1 MGNSQTSRIVDL
13 ENISLHIVEE
23 GPPDGEPVLLL
34 HGFPE
39 YWWAWRNQSSVLSET
54 GFRVVMIDMR
64 GYGHSSAPP
73 DVSDYRIA
81 NLVDDVEKL
90 ASHLGWQSFNIIGH
104 DWGGIVAWAV
114 ASFHP
119 MRVKRLVVL
128 NAPHLDVMAD
138 VMRKMPSQMIRSA
151 YIAFFQLPSLPET
164 ILRAGRFKLLSDALT
179 KTARPGVFAADEL
192 ELYRLQWQREG
203 RLKAMLNYYRAL
215 VREPRPTLGRIV
227 PPVLVLW
234 GCKDR
239 ALDFRLAKES
249 LVQCANGR
257 MCVHRSATHWV
268 HLEEPEW
275 TNAHIIRFLKED
287 HELDRPEPGLF
298 EETA

>member
-1 MGNSQTSRIVDL
+1 MESSQTSRIVDL
-13 ENISLHIVEE
+13 ETISLHIVEE
-23 GPPDGEPVLLL
+23 GPADGEPVLLL

-39 YWWAWRNQSSVLSET
+39 FWWAWRKQSSDLAEA
-54 GFRVVMIDMR
+54 GFRVVMVDMR
-64 GYGHSSAPP
+64 GYGQSGAPA
-73 DVSDYRIA
+73 DVSDYRIG
-81 NLVDDVEKL
+81 NLVDDVVRL
-90 ASHLGWQSFNIIGH
+90 ASHLGWQRFNIVGH

-114 ASFHP
+114 TSFHP

-128 NAPHLDVMAD
+128 NAPHLNVMAD
-138 VMRKMPSQMIRSA
+138 VLRKMPSQMIRSA
-151 YIAFFQLPSLPET
+151 YIAFFQLPSLPEA
-164 ILRAGRFKLLSDALT
+164 LLSAARFKLLADALT
-179 KTARPGVFAADEL
+179 KTSRPGTFTDL
-192 ELYRLQWQREG
+192 EIDRYRQQWQAEG
-203 RLKAMLNYYRAL
+203 RLNAMLNYYRAL
-215 VREPRPTLGRIV
+215 IRGARPVLGRIV
-227 PPVLVLW
+227 PPVLILW
-234 GCKDR
+234 GCKDK

-275 TNAHIIRFLKED
+275 TNGHIIRFLEED

>member
-1 MGNSQTSRIVDL
+1 MESSQSSRIVDL
-13 ENISLHIVEE
+13 ESISLHIVEE
-23 GPPDGEPVLLL
+23 GAADGEPVILL

-39 YWWAWRNQSSVLSET
+39 YWWAWRKQSSAMVEA
-54 GFRVVMIDMR
+54 GFRVVMVDMR
-64 GYGHSSAPP
+64 GYGQSDAPA
-73 DVSDYRIA
+73 DVSAYRLGT
-81 NLVDDVEKL
+81 LVNDVVRL
-90 ASHLGWQSFNIIGH
+90 ASHLGWQRFNIVGH

-114 ASFHP
+114 EAHHP

-128 NAPHLDVMAD
+128 NAPHLDVMES
-138 VMRKMPSQMIRSA
+138 VVRRMPSQMVRSA
-151 YIAFFQLPSLPET
+151 YIAFFQLPSLPEA
-164 ILRAGRFKLLSDALT
+164 LLSAGRFKMLADAMI
-179 KTARPGVFAADEL
+179 KTARPATFTDDEM
-192 ELYRLQWQREG
+192 ERYRQQWQGDG
-203 RLKAMLNYYRAL
+203 RLNAMLNYYRAL
-215 VREPRPTLGRIV
+215 VREARPGLGRIV
-227 PPVLVLW
+227 PPVLILW

-275 TNAHIIRFLKED
+275 TNGHIIRFLAED

>member
-1 MGNSQTSRIVDL
+1 MESSQTSRIVDL
-13 ENISLHIVEE
+13 ETISLHIVEE
-23 GPPDGEPVLLL
+23 GPIDGEPVFLL

-39 YWWAWRNQSSVLSET
+39 FWWAWRKQSSALAEA
-54 GFRVVMIDMR
+54 GFRVVMVDMR
-64 GYGHSSAPP
+64 GYGQSGAPA
-73 DVSDYRIA
+73 DVSDYCIG
-81 NLVDDVEKL
+81 NLADDVVRL
-90 ASHLGWQSFNIIGH
+90 ASHLGWQRFNIVGH

-114 ASFHP
+114 TSFHP

-138 VMRKMPSQMIRSA
+138 VLRKMPSQMIRSA
-151 YIAFFQLPSLPET
+151 YIAFFQLPSLPEA
-164 ILRAGRFKLLSDALT
+164 LLSAARFKLLADALK
-179 KTARPGVFAADEL
+179 KTSRPGTFTDRDIDR
-192 ELYRLQWQREG
+192 YRQQWQAEG
-203 RLKAMLNYYRAL
+203 RLNAMLNYYRAL
-215 VREPRPTLGRIV
+215 IRGARPVLGRIV
-227 PPVLVLW
+227 PPVLILW
-234 GCKDR
+234 GCKDK

-275 TNAHIIRFLKED
+275 TNGHIIRFLEED